1 MGLHFKNV
9 SHAYG
14 QDQILNDVTLT
25 AAAGE
30 ITCLLGPS
38 GCGKTTLLRLAAGLL
53 SLQEGHILL
62 DETELSSGTVSVPP
76 EKRPIGLV
84 FQEGALFPHMSVEEN
99 IAFGIAK
106 SPDKSDR
113 VKNLLKTI
121 GLTGFEKRHPHS
133 LSGGQQQR
141 VALAR
146 ALAPNPKVLLLDE
159 PFAAIDSQLR
169 QDLRAETR
177 QTLKESGTAAIL
189 VTHDPAEALD
199 MADKIAILDRGQI
212 AQFGSPQELLN
223 NPATVEIA
231 SLFSRGTVLPA
242 KKANDTLETA
252 FGTWPWE
259 CVKNKVTDDSVRHIV
274 VRSNSLTIAAAG
286 DETTKIRHVRP
297 SSDGYIITLEADDGQ
312 ELVALSKDAED
323 LTEGM
328 TVSVVPNPL
337 SVFAFADVD

>member
-14 QDQILNDVTLT
+14 EDQILRDISLT

-53 SLQEGHILL
+53 ALQEGQIRL
-62 DETELSSGTVSVPP
+62 DDTELSSETVSIPP

-99 IAFGIAK
+99 IAFGIAR

-121 GLTGFEKRHPHS
+121 GLSGFEKRHPHS

-146 ALAPNPKVLLLDE
+146 ALAPKPKVLLLDE

-169 QDLRAETR
+169 QELRAETR
-177 QTLKESGTAAIL
+177 LTLKESGTAAIL

-212 AQFGSPQELLN
+212 IQFGSPEELLN
-223 NPATVEIA
+223 KPATVEIA
-231 SLFSRGTVLPA
+231 TLFSRGTVLPA
-242 KKANDTLETA
+242 TKIKDTVETA
-252 FGTWPWE
+252 FGKWSWG
-259 CVKNKVTDDSVRHIV
+259 CVKNKVANDTVRHIV
-274 VRSNSLTIAAAG
+274 VRSNSLNIAAAG
-286 DETTKIRHVRP
+286 DTTTKIKQWLSGISIVFVLFYTMHFGVLSCP
-297 SSDGYIITLEADDGQ
+297 
-312 ELVALSKDAED
+312 LVCE
-323 LTEGM
+323 
-328 TVSVVPNPL
+328 
-337 SVFAFADVD
+337 F